1 MLNQPLS
8 VLISRAITLVIAF
21 TIHEFA
27 HAWSADE
34 LGDDTPRANGRLTL
48 NPLAHLDPI
57 GSLLLLVAGFGWAK
71 PVPINPYALER
82 RTPAGPMLV
91 AAAGPVSN
99 LLLAIVAAI
108 PFRMGLVQPSQA
120 AGLMPTMASFLTEFI
135 WINLILLFFNLI
147 PVAPLDGEKVLEYF
161 VPAGARSF
169 LYQLRPYGPMLL
181 LLLIFVGPLI
191 GFDLLSLL
199 IGWPTQQVFQALIL

>member
-8 VLISRAITLVIAF
+8 ILISRAITLVIAF